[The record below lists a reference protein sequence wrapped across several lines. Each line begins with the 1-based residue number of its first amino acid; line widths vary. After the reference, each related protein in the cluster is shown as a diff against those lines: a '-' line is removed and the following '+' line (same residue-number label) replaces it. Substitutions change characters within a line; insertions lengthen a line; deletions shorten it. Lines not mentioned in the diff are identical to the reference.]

1 MWSSLYAFSLAIHSY
16 VHSMGCVT
24 VKLTEDLQ
32 GKNLSQILMFSWC
45 SKCQQMTPSVAMQQ
59 DTWCL
64 SFGKYLEMRFHSHAY
79 RRRRLETSEKDAK
92 IDTSNGNA
100 ATACNH
106 SMHRDY
112 VHYFSYNGVVAT
124 FSYASIEVWE
134 ISLPPLIVGVE
145 SRMQIESS
153 SHVDETKEFSAR
165 GYDVYAAIYDRLAQ
179 LSSDVEFPML
189 NNLKRLVNSEQLM
202 FREKV
207 SVVQALLS
215 EKSIDWYALND
226 AFLLAK
232 RVLAENIE
240 MWNHRLTE
248 AAIQSRTICANT
260 KPEAT
265 PLAPQPQQAP
275 PQIPPIDAGTIC
287 TEDLRPDSGEVTNFD
302 YNEYSREISS
312 ESDAGKAQLDSPSG
326 STVADRESKSS
337 DKKSV
342 KTRLRDLLPSEKNS
356 QITLQSPLPP
366 NEHYSL
372 AIGHIPV
379 LVHDQDLSSVIAYSL
394 ATFDYKKILH
404 NLQFCNPNDSAT
416 NTDVDEKDATA
427 SANHK
432 ESEKERKTKA
442 HVEIVFQDT
451 NAQFACKIYFARDF
465 DLLRSKF
472 LQLSDHRVDT
482 DIQQNETRTTR
493 DFERLPSN
501 NSLSVNSTESMRN
514 DEDADDQQKQAT
526 ERIRIAFARSLSKS
540 IRWEARGGKS
550 GSKFCKSLGK
560 FFGALSGSAEY
571 NDHYFSSFLIWNRRS
586 ICAEGN
592 VQN

>member
-1 MWSSLYAFSLAIHSY
+1 
-16 VHSMGCVT
+16 
-24 VKLTEDLQ
+24 
-32 GKNLSQILMFSWC
+32 MFSWC

-79 RRRRLETSEKDAK
+79 RRRRLETSEKEAK
-92 IDTSNGNA
+92 MDTSNGNA

-106 SMHRDY
+106 SVHRDY
-112 VHYFSYNGVVAT
+112 VQFFSYNGVVAN
-124 FSYASIEVWE
+124 FSYAPIEVWE
-134 ISLPPLIVGVE
+134 IALPPLIVGVE
-145 SRMQIESS
+145 STLQIESS

-179 LSSDVEFPML
+179 LSSDAEFPML

-207 SVVQALLS
+207 SVVQALLT

-248 AAIQSRTICANT
+248 AAIQSRTTCANT
-260 KPEAT
+260 KQESAP
-265 PLAPQPQQAP
+265 PAPQPQQPP
-275 PQIPPIDAGTIC
+275 PQPRTSPIDAGTIC

-302 YNEYSREISS
+302 YNEYSREMSS
-312 ESDAGKAQLDSPSG
+312 ESDAGKVQLDSPGG
-326 STVADRESKSS
+326 STVTDRETKSS

-342 KTRLRDLLPSEKNS
+342 KTRLRDLLPSDKNS

-372 AIGHIPV
+372 ALGHIPV

-416 NTDVDEKDATA
+416 NTDVDEKEA
-427 SANHK
+427 SAPANHK

-442 HVEIVFQDT
+442 HVEIVFQDM

-472 LQLSDHRVDT
+472 LQLSKHGVDVDVQQT
-482 DIQQNETRTTR
+482 DTRSTTK
-493 DFERLPSN
+493 DFERLPIN
-501 NSLSVNSTESMRN
+501 NSLSVNSTDSMRN
-514 DEDADDQQKQAT
+514 DEDADDQQKQET
-526 ERIRIAFARSLSKS
+526 EQIRIAFARSLSKS

-550 GSKFCKSLGK
+550 GSKFCKTLGTIPT
-560 FFGALSGSAEY
+560 LCSCAEC
-571 NDHYFSSFLIWNRRS
+571 NVHCFFSSRF
-586 ICAEGN
+586 
-592 VQN
+592 

>member
-1 MWSSLYAFSLAIHSY
+1 M
-16 VHSMGCVT
+16 
-24 VKLTEDLQ
+24 
-32 GKNLSQILMFSWC
+32 
-45 SKCQQMTPSVAMQQ
+45 
-59 DTWCL
+59 
-64 SFGKYLEMRFHSHAY
+64 
-79 RRRRLETSEKDAK
+79 
-92 IDTSNGNA
+92 DTSNGNA

-106 SMHRDY
+106 SVHRDY
-112 VHYFSYNGVVAT
+112 VQFFSYNGVVAN
-124 FSYASIEVWE
+124 FSYAPIEVWE
-134 ISLPPLIVGVE
+134 IALPPLIVGVE
-145 SRMQIESS
+145 SSLQTESS

-179 LSSDVEFPML
+179 LSSDAEFPML

-207 SVVQALLS
+207 GVVQALLT

-232 RVLAENIE
+232 RLLAENIE

-260 KPEAT
+260 KQESAP
-265 PLAPQPQQAP
+265 PAPQPQQP
-275 PQIPPIDAGTIC
+275 PPPRTPPIDAGTIC

-302 YNEYSREISS
+302 YNEYSREMSS
-312 ESDAGKAQLDSPSG
+312 ESDAGKVQLDSPSG
-326 STVADRESKSS
+326 STVIDRETKSS

-342 KTRLRDLLPSEKNS
+342 KTRLRDLLPSDKNS

-372 AIGHIPV
+372 ALGHIPV

-416 NTDVDEKDATA
+416 NTDVDEKEA
-427 SANHK
+427 SAPASHK

-472 LQLSDHRVDT
+472 LQLSNHGVDVDAQQT
-482 DIQQNETRTTR
+482 DTRSTMK

-501 NSLSVNSTESMRN
+501 NSLSVNSTDSMRN
-514 DEDADDQQKQAT
+514 DEDADDQQKQET

-550 GSKFCKSLGK
+550 GSKFCKTLGTIS
-560 FFGALSGSAEY
+560 ALC
-571 NDHYFSSFLIWNRRS
+571 R
-586 ICAEGN
+586 CAECN
-592 VQN
+592 VHCFFFSF

>member
-1 MWSSLYAFSLAIHSY
+1 
-16 VHSMGCVT
+16 MGCVT

-79 RRRRLETSEKDAK
+79 HRRRLETSEKDAK
-92 IDTSNGNA
+92 MDTSNGNA

-106 SMHRDY
+106 SLHRDY
-112 VHYFSYNGVVAT
+112 VHYFSYNGIVAS
-124 FSYASIEVWE
+124 FSYTSIEVWE
-134 ISLPPLIVGVE
+134 ISLPTLIVEVE
-145 SRMQIESS
+145 ATLPTDFSA
-153 SHVDETKEFSAR
+153 HVDETKEFSAR
-165 GYDVYAAIYDRLAQ
+165 GYDVYAAIYDKLAH
-179 LSSDVEFPML
+179 LSSDADFPML
-189 NNLKRLVNSEQLM
+189 NTLKRLVNTEQLV

-207 SVVQALLS
+207 AVVQTLLS
-215 EKSIDWYALND
+215 EKSIDLYALND
-226 AFLLAK
+226 AFLVAK

-260 KPEAT
+260 KQEVASPS
-265 PLAPQPQQAP
+265 PPQQQQPQPQT
-275 PQIPPIDAGTIC
+275 PPIDAGTIC
-287 TEDLRPDSGEVTNFD
+287 TEDLRPDSGEVMNFE
-302 YNEYSREISS
+302 YNEYSREMTAD
-312 ESDAGKAQLDSPSG
+312 SDVGKGQLDSPSG
-326 STVADRESKSS
+326 GTVSDRETKSS

-342 KTRLRDLLPSEKNS
+342 KTRLRDLLPSEKHS
-356 QITLQSPLPP
+356 QIALHSPLPP

-394 ATFDYKKILH
+394 ATFDYKRVLE
-404 NLQFCNPNDSAT
+404 NLQFCKPNDSTT
-416 NTDVDEKDATA
+416 NTDVDEKEPMACTT
-427 SANHK
+427 HK
-432 ESEKERKTKA
+432 ENDKERKTKA

-472 LQLSDHRVDT
+472 LRVSDNGFDDDAQRSDG
-482 DIQQNETRTTR
+482 RATTR
-493 DFERLPSN
+493 DFERMSSN
-501 NSLSVNSTESMRN
+501 NSLSVNSVDSTRN
-514 DEDADDQQKQAT
+514 DEDVDDQQKALEA

-550 GSKFCKSLGK
+550 GSKFCKTLGT
-560 FFGALSGSAEY
+560 
-571 NDHYFSSFLIWNRRS
+571 S
-586 ICAEGN
+586 ICAHKSQSQAALN
-592 VQN
+592 IICNFNFFFLIF

>member
-1 MWSSLYAFSLAIHSY
+1 MDFTLAIHSY

-92 IDTSNGNA
+92 IDTRNGNA
-100 ATACNH
+100 ATACDH
-106 SMHRDY
+106 SVHRDY

-124 FSYASIEVWE
+124 FSYAPIEVWE

-145 SRMQIESS
+145 STLRIESS
-153 SHVDETKEFSAR
+153 LHSDETKEFSAR
-165 GYDVYAAIYDRLAQ
+165 GYDVYAAVYDRLAQ
-179 LSSDVEFPML
+179 LSSDAEFPML

-215 EKSIDWYALND
+215 KKSVDWYALND

-248 AAIQSRTICANT
+248 AAIQSRTIYANT
-260 KPEAT
+260 KQEAA
-265 PLAPQPQQAP
+265 PPAPQPPQ
-275 PQIPPIDAGTIC
+275 QIPPQTQSIDAGTIC

-312 ESDAGKAQLDSPSG
+312 ESDTGKVQLDSPSG
-326 STVADRESKSS
+326 STVTDRETKLS

-342 KTRLRDLLPSEKNS
+342 KTRLRDLLPSDKHS
-356 QITLQSPLPP
+356 QITLPSPLPP

-372 AIGHIPV
+372 AFGHIPV

-427 SANHK
+427 TANHK

-472 LQLSDHRVDT
+472 LQLSDHGVDV
-482 DIQQNETRTTR
+482 DARQDDSRSTTK
-493 DFERLPSN
+493 DFERMPSN
-501 NSLSVNSTESMRN
+501 NSLSVNSTDSMRN
-514 DEDADDQQKQAT
+514 DEDADDQQKQET

-550 GSKFCKSLGK
+550 GSKFCKTMGT
-560 FFGALSGSAEY
+560 FFEALCSSAEF
-571 NDHYFSSFLIWNRRS
+571 NDQFFFSFLIWNRRS
-586 ICAEGN
+586 ICAERN